1 MAPCQLAG
9 RYYKWRGE
17 AMLKYFCK
25 RVLNLIPVIIIIT
38 IILFSLLQL
47 MPGDPV
53 NAYLG
58 QGSKTTPEQQQQI
71 RKQLGLDKPKPV
83 QYINW
88 VKRTLTGDFGNSIK
102 YRKPVNE
109 VMGEYIWNSFLL
121 NIMAMILA
129 FAIAIPVG
137 IKAAVKKYGLF
148 DNFWTVFTLIGV
160 GMPSFFFALLMI
172 YLVAKQVP
180 GVPLNG
186 MRTPVLAALGYEST
200 WAEIVDVAKHMILP
214 VIILTI
220 LNLAGLL
227 RYVRNSVLEVINQ
240 DYIRTARSKGL
251 TEKVVIYRHAFRNAL
266 IPIVTLLGMYIPG
279 LFGGAIL
286 LETVFL
292 WPGIGKILYDAV
304 MQRDIWLVMGA
315 NTFYAILMV
324 LGNLAAD
331 MSYALV
337 DPRVK
342 VQ

>member
-1 MAPCQLAG
+1 
-9 RYYKWRGE
+9 
-17 AMLKYFCK
+17 MLKYFCK
-25 RVLNLIPVIIIIT
+25 RILNLIPVILIIT

-47 MPGDPV
+47 MPGNPV

-58 QGSKTTPEQQQQI
+58 QGSKTTPEQQAQI
-71 RKQLGLDKPKPV
+71 TKQLGLDKSKPE
-83 QYINW
+83 QYIRW
-88 VKRTLTGDFGNSIK
+88 LGRTLTGDFGNSIT

-109 VMGEYIWNSFLL
+109 IMGNFIWNSFLL
-121 NIMAMILA
+121 NLIAMAIA
-129 FAIAIPVG
+129 FCIAIPVG
-137 IKAAVKKYGLF
+137 IKSAVKKYGLF

-172 YLVAKQVP
+172 YFVAVKIP
-180 GVPLNG
+180 WFPLNG
-186 MRTPVLAALGYEST
+186 MKTPMMAAMGYSSV
-200 WAEIVDVAKHMILP
+200 WAEIADVAKHMILP
-214 VIILTI
+214 VTVLTL

-251 TEKVVIYRHAFRNAL
+251 KEKVVIYRHAFRNAL

-292 WPGIGKILYDAV
+292 WPGIGKILFDAV
-304 MQRDIWLVMGA
+304 MKQDIWLVMGA

-324 LGNLAAD
+324 FGNLAAD

-342 VQ
+342 VE